1 LIIKLIHSVAEVVNA
16 DRETNDRLRIAF
28 LPDLN
33 VKNAQRIYPAADL
46 SEQISTAGMEASGT
60 GNMKFAMNGALTI
73 GTLDGANVEIREEV
87 GAENFFLFGLTVA
100 EIQQLRAEG
109 YRPWEIFQQNGQ
121 LREALGLIAAG
132 DFSRGDP
139 TLFAPIVQS
148 LLDKDAFLLC
158 ADFQS
163 YLDCQARVGQVY
175 GKEQE
180 WTRMSI
186 LNTARIGKF
195 SSDRAIREYCE
206 RIWKVS
212 PVKVTLRS
220 QG

>member
-1 LIIKLIHSVAEVVNA
+1 MGVFAVRGPLPRRAATRSRDLD

-60 GNMKFAMNGALTI
+60 G
-73 GTLDGANVEIREEV
+73 
-87 GAENFFLFGLTVA
+87 
-100 EIQQLRAEG
+100 
-109 YRPWEIFQQNGQ
+109 
-121 LREALGLIAAG
+121 
-132 DFSRGDP
+132 DFPRGDP

-148 LLDKDAFLLC
+148 LLDEDTFLLC

-186 LNTARIGKF
+186 LNAARMGKF
-195 SSDRAIREYCE
+195 SSDRAIHEYCE

-212 PVKVTLRS
+212 PVRVTLRS